1 MKNKHIISE
10 SKIGSSGLSVLFHND
25 VCVTLQISHVQL
37 TKISNIVEVFLAR
50 RSVQH
55 LVKFSVQRHVSG
67 ITFIRYAQS

>member
-37 TKISNIVEVFLAR
+37 TKISNISTLFIKVQVRRPFGFLAIK
-50 RSVQH
+50 S
-55 LVKFSVQRHVSG
+55 F
-67 ITFIRYAQS
+67 